1 METQDKAWLVSEGG
15 VDKGKRFSLSGSAL
29 KIGRIPGQNQIVLE
43 DSEISRFH
51 ATILVSSSGEFRL
64 QDSSANGTYVNGQR
78 VETALLQSGDRI
90 RFGLN
95 QTNTFIFEAPEI
107 EKPKDSSDGHGTM
120 LAQAVAARRRQTV

>member
-1 METQDKAWLVSEGG
+1 METRETAWLVSEGG
-15 VDKGKRFSLSGSAL
+15 ANKGKRFALSGSAL

-78 VETALLQSGDRI
+78 VETALLEPGDRI

-95 QTNTFIFEAPEI
+95 QANTFLFEAPKTGE
-107 EKPKDSSDGHGTM
+107 
-120 LAQAVAARRRQTV
+120 R